1 MPSSVP
7 SSPTCTCCRGARA
20 TLVVAVVLGGLLS
33 ATTPIAARS
42 AQPAVWQQWRYTRG
56 VVDVVGPRGDGRLL
70 VAARGRLFL
79 LRVAGARLTAY
90 PTTAY
95 RASAKVEPYIT
106 VAAAGKRVPAASCSF
121 ARDTVY
127 AIEPTGRRR
136 ILTVTPDGR
145 VSALAAIPGVKTL
158 NGIAFDTTGR
168 FGGRLLVVGLTDR
181 GRGVLASVDCRGR
194 VHVHTRTAP
203 HLEGGIVVA
212 PAGFGAFG
220 GDLLAPDEIDGRLLA
235 IAPDGSI
242 RAIVDPGQPAGGDIG
257 VESLGIVPSGSA
269 SAYLAD
275 RSTPGNAHPGHDA
288 ILRLGAQE
296 LAAAG
301 VTPGDLLASLEGGGA
316 TIAVHCS
323 RVCNVREIATAPAG
337 AHPEGSISFA
347 H

>member
-20 TLVVAVVLGGLLS
+20 TLGVAVVLGGLLS
-33 ATTPIAARS
+33 ATAARS

-79 LRVAGARLTAY
+79 LRVASARLTAY
-90 PTTAY
+90 PNKAY